1 MTHYRIRLELESD
14 AAFGRGSGLP
24 GLIDQD
30 VVLDPYGC
38 PYLHGRTLKGLLNE
52 VCSEI
57 LYNLQAN
64 DKQVASLMIDAA
76 DHIFGKPGSTLLG
89 QGTMRIGH
97 ARLPEDLRTVIRHS
111 VDDKAWTPD
120 EVTESLTTV
129 RYQTALE
136 VGGAPDPHTLRAVRV
151 ILRRTVFHAELFLP
165 DTTTE
170 HEKGLIAACVKGLR
184 RAGIAR
190 NRGRGRLTAS
200 VQDVGGQILSDQW
213 FRDYFQAQIVRE
225 EVAR

>member
-1 MTHYRIRLELESD
+1 MSSYRIRLELESD
-14 AAFGRGSGLP
+14 AAFGRGSGIP

-30 VVLDPYGC
+30 VVLDAYGC

-57 LYNLQAN
+57 LYNLKATN
-64 DKQVASLMIDAA
+64 LASLWMDAA
-76 DHIFGKPGSTLLG
+76 DNLFGKLGSTLNG
-89 QGTMRIGH
+89 QGTMRVGH
-97 ARLPEDLRTVIRHS
+97 ARLPEDLRTAIRQS
-111 VDDKAWTPD
+111 IDGKTWTPS

-151 ILRRTVFHAELFLP
+151 ILRRTVFHADLYLP
-165 DTTTE
+165 DNVTD
-170 HEKGLIAACVKGLR
+170 HEKGLIAASVKGLR

-200 VQDVGGQILSDQW
+200 IQDEAGQNVSDQW
-213 FRDYFQAQIVRE
+213 FHDYFQTLICQ
-225 EVAR
+225 EVA